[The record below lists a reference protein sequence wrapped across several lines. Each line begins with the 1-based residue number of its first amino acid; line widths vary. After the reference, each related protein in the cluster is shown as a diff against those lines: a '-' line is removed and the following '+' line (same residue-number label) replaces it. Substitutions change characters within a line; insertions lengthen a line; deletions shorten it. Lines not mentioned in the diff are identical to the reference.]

1 MEKVKLNF
9 KKQLESIKHFT
20 EFVEETEEFTKY
32 SKNNFTFS
40 KVNKLNNKD
49 DHLSIYYDCIIT
61 NVYNED
67 KVYVKYP
74 TLSEVKLDDLPKIAS
89 SILNHFSKIYDEVK
103 GDAKF
108 YEECLR
114 ISSNYRPSQGA
125 INMYDF
131 EKLIKIVN
139 TSDVDTEPIFKDK
152 SVDYNSTLLNNSE
165 FNDLLLK
172 FLKAHT
178 NDTSVLKDLQS
189 SIYDKN
195 IKNESDTE
203 KDGLK
208 NSEESTE
215 DLKKLSSK
223 KIFEKILNDLDSK
236 DYSSFMPK
244 LKIVT
249 DRLEDSIKNFELDY
263 KPSLYDN
270 SITLYK
276 VKTIER
282 IKNIIEEYK
291 TGIDSIIS
299 KKDSLIKE
307 ADKETKFTRRL
318 AFSIDVDK
326 KISEVLE
333 TILDK
338 TIKESRLKVLYN
350 LPLDEDPV
358 NLEKCDCLSCIIEDK
373 INAIISM

>member
-1 MEKVKLNF
+1 MDKVKLNF

-20 EFVEETEEFTKY
+20 EFVEETSEITKY
-32 SKNNFTFS
+32 PKNNFTFS
-40 KVNKLNNKD
+40 KVNKLNSKD

-61 NVYNED
+61 NVYKD
-67 KVYVKYP
+67 TVYIKYP

-114 ISSNYRPSQGA
+114 ISSNYKPSQGA
-125 INMYDF
+125 INVYDF
-131 EKLIKIVN
+131 EKLLKILN
-139 TSDVDTEPIFKDK
+139 TSDVDTESIFKDK

-165 FNDLLLK
+165 FNDLLLM

-178 NDTSVLKDLQS
+178 KDTSVLKDLQS

-203 KDGLK
+203 
-208 NSEESTE
+208 SEETIE
-215 DLKKLSSK
+215 DLEKLSSK
-223 KIFEKILNDLDSK
+223 EIFEGILKDLDNK
-236 DYSSFMPK
+236 DYSNFMPK

-249 DRLEDSIKNFELDY
+249 DRLEDNIKNFKVDY
-263 KPSLYDN
+263 KPNLYDN
-270 SITLYK
+270 SITLFK
-276 VKTIER
+276 VKTIEK

-291 TGIDSIIS
+291 AGIDSVIS

-307 ADKETKFTRRL
+307 GNTDKEAKFTKRL
-318 AFSIDVDK
+318 QISIVVDR
-326 KISEVLE
+326 KISDVLE
-333 TILDK
+333 NLVNK
-338 TIKESRLKVLYN
+338 TIQESRLKVLYN
-350 LPLDEDPV
+350 MPLEDDSV
-358 NLEKCDCLSCIIEDK
+358 NLEKCDCLTCIIEDK
-373 INAIISM
+373 INSIISM